1 MSKII
6 SSMLMMI
13 KNNMLSFI
21 HFLLVLIVI
30 NLFSTDEYEW
40 MVASG
45 DVDSLCSLPLGG
57 RDGEEVFLIIVIPF
71 ILSLFFTKN
80 KKIRYLYLSVAT
92 LYLFWSFYWRFQWC

>member
-1 MSKII
+1 MLII
-6 SSMLMMI
+6 I
-13 KNNMLSFI
+13 KNNILSLI
-21 HFLLVLIVI
+21 HFLLVLLAI

-45 DVDSLCSLPLGG
+45 DEDNLCSLPLGG
-57 RDGEEVFLIIVIPF
+57 RDGEEIFLLISILF
-71 ILSLFFTKN
+71 ILSLLVTKN